1 MSHAH
6 PVPSA
11 SAFVDGRL
19 LVSGPLDK
27 VALTLHRAG
36 TDGVIVLDDATG
48 RTLDLDLRGLNVA
61 GRGREDLHPRR
72 QAPAKLQLGH
82 RPLALHDFAE

>member
-1 MSHAH
+1 MPHVH

-19 LVSGPLDK
+19 LVSGPLAE
-27 VALTLHRAG
+27 VALTLHRTG

-48 RTLDLDLRGLNVA
+48 RLHANSERRDHQDTPTGSPA
-61 GRGREDLHPRR
+61 GRSAGAR
-72 QAPAKLQLGH
+72 
-82 RPLALHDFAE
+82 